1 MGFTVPRLG
10 FNHWERHKPF
20 LKGKWDFYPFT
31 IFDFIIWQLL
41 KCAYFF
47 YVHVDLSRHIGSWQF
62 FRIRIQCLA
71 ATQLAVVACPQGLF
85 VFWGHHIEKRED
97 AGTMGMRYARLRVTE
112 IKMEPDLYFGSVPP
126 GLYALWLNNN
136 DAGEASLQR
145 RFVKFWHKNDS
156 NK

>member
-1 MGFTVPRLG
+1 MT
-10 FNHWERHKPF
+10 
-20 LKGKWDFYPFT
+20 
-31 IFDFIIWQLL
+31 
-41 KCAYFF
+41 
-47 YVHVDLSRHIGSWQF
+47 
-62 FRIRIQCLA
+62 
-71 ATQLAVVACPQGLF
+71 
-85 VFWGHHIEKRED
+85 
-97 AGTMGMRYARLRVTE
+97 YARLRVTE